1 MNFLHLN
8 NYNFNKSLKK
18 QIIFL
23 LCFVFIMNTNSEAAN
38 PTQNIK
44 LSNDDNIN
52 YTLEQL
58 KDDNLKI
65 GLALSGGAAKGLA
78 HIGVIKALEESGIN
92 IDYIAGSSMGALIGA
107 AYASGIPIDTV
118 AKIATNVDWKTTSK
132 LLFPGFP
139 SSGLVKGN
147 KVKDFFY
154 TIYGDKK
161 IENLPIPFSA
171 TAADISTG
179 SLYIINKGNLLEA
192 VRASTSVP
200 VIFTPVK
207 YQDKFLVDGG
217 LVNPVP
223 IDIVREMG
231 ADFVIAV
238 HVIHS
243 ALPSEEKEYI
253 EIINS
258 DQGKDK
264 LFSLDN
270 LTQKIEGFINKAKD
284 DTSYIKPDKKIDP
297 PKLRR
302 ISHNTFA
309 ISRDAIANLQIK
321 FYKPELLIE
330 PNTQDI
336 NIYEFHRGKDAIKI
350 GYDEAM
356 KVLDN
361 LK

>member
-1 MNFLHLN
+1 MFFTHLN
-8 NYNFNKSLKK
+8 NNNFGNILKK
-18 QIIFL
+18 QILFL
-23 LCFVFIMNTNSEAAN
+23 VCFIIITNTYLDAAD
-38 PTQNIK
+38 PIK
-44 LSNDDNIN
+44 NNKFSKSDNTK

-78 HIGVIKALEESGIN
+78 HIGVIKALEESGIK

-132 LLFPGFP
+132 LLFPGFH

-217 LVNPVP
+217 LVDPIP

-270 LTQKIEGFINKAKD
+270 LTQKIDTFFNKAKD
-284 DTSYIKPDKKIDP
+284 DTNYIKPDKKIDP
-297 PKLRR
+297 PKLGY
-302 ISHNTFA
+302 ISQNTLYIA
-309 ISRDAIANLQIK
+309 QDAIANLQIK

-356 KVLDN
+356 KVLGN
-361 LK
+361 LE